1 MAPIGKK
8 QKIKRTFKKERESTE
23 VGSLV
28 EADMGMTEKDHIA
41 LDRTIRAGR
50 QPNNRMK
57 NKKSAL
63 N

>member
-1 MAPIGKK
+1 M
-8 QKIKRTFKKERESTE
+8 
-23 VGSLV
+23 GSLV

-50 QPNNRMK
+50 QPSNRMK
-57 NKKSAL
+57 KKKKSAF